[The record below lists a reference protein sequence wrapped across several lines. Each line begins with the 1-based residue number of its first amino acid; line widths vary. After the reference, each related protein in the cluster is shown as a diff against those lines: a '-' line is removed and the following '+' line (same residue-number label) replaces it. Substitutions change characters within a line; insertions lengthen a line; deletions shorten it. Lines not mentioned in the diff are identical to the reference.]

1 MFDPNINAAIHAQN
15 EILIQQMEYL
25 LQSVSQFTPQVS
37 ECYDSGWGTPE
48 DTMEY
53 HMANHDY
60 QQQAFQ
66 PYTQTSPQQQGGQS
80 KLEETMNQFIQ
91 MSMTNQQ
98 QGLSHYNQG
107 YQSGPSQLE
116 ETMNQFMQLSLSIQQ
131 NQETRDIQLTQ
142 FLTEQNVSQ
151 IPTFQNP
158 TTCVETCNTT
168 SIRSVKVIG
177 EDVGKKRVEEEV
189 DDKEDVVEKD
199 NIEYVNI
206 KKNIESEYELSI
218 KLPYPRPPKKGDD
231 VFVEGTKKED
241 IIKEVVNELE
251 TSKVE
256 TFSKENMVDS
266 ELKKS
271 SNAKEH
277 KLSLELLPLQVPN
290 KEGNESHYFRPMEMF
305 SRLQITIP
313 SLEGLKLKPK
323 FVKFIKDGFSP
334 TKKLTDKEVISLEER
349 KKQMKEERLRVEVIR
364 IKDEVTKHANFKYFW
379 GFTLVRKV
387 PRKRDNG

>member
-1 MFDPNINAAIHAQN
+1 
-15 EILIQQMEYL
+15 MEYL
-25 LQSVSQFTPQVS
+25 FQNVSQFTPQVS
-37 ECYDSGWGTPE
+37 EFHDIGWGIPE
-48 DTMEY
+48 DAMEY
-53 HMANHDY
+53 QMANHEY
-60 QQQAFQ
+60 
-66 PYTQTSPQQQGGQS
+66 
-80 KLEETMNQFIQ
+80 
-91 MSMTNQQ
+91 QQ

-107 YQSGPSQLE
+107 YQRGPSELE
-116 ETMNQFMQLSLSIQQ
+116 ETMNQFMQFSLAIQQ
-131 NQETRDIQLTQ
+131 NRETQDVQLTK

-151 IPTFQNP
+151 VSTFQNL

-206 KKNIESEYELSI
+206 NKNVEVEYELSM
-218 KLPYPRPPKKGDD
+218 KLPYPRPPKKVDD
-231 VFVEGTKKED
+231 VLVEGTKKED

-256 TFSKENMVDS
+256 TFSKENMVDF

-271 SNAKEH
+271 SNAKKH
-277 KLSLELLPLQVPN
+277 KLSLELLPPQVPN
-290 KEGNESHYFRPMEMF
+290 KKGKESHCFRPMEMF
-305 SRLQITIP
+305 SHLQITILF
-313 SLEGLKLKPK
+313 LEGLELKPK
-323 FVKFIKDGFSP
+323 CVKFIKDKFSQK
-334 TKKLTDKEVISLEER
+334 KKLTDKEVISLEER
-349 KKQMKEERLRVEVIR
+349 KKQMKEERSRVEVVR
-364 IKDEVTKHANFKYFW
+364 IKDEETKQANMKYFW

>member
-1 MFDPNINAAIHAQN
+1 MFDPNTNDAIHAQN
-15 EILIQQMEYL
+15 EILFQQMEYL
-25 LQSVSQFTPQVS
+25 FQSVSQFTPQVS
-37 ECYDSGWGTPE
+37 EFHDIGWGIPE
-48 DTMEY
+48 DAMEY
-53 HMANHDY
+53 QMANHE
-60 QQQAFQ
+60 F
-66 PYTQTSPQQQGGQS
+66 
-80 KLEETMNQFIQ
+80 
-91 MSMTNQQ
+91 QQ

-107 YQSGPSQLE
+107 YQRGPTELE
-116 ETMNQFMQLSLSIQQ
+116 ETMNQFTQFSLAIQK
-131 NQETRDIQLTQ
+131 NQETQDVQ
-142 FLTEQNVSQ
+142 FTKFFTEQNVSQ
-151 IPTFQNP
+151 ASTFQNP
-158 TTCVETCNTT
+158 ITCVETCNAT
-168 SIRSVKVIG
+168 SIRSVKVV
-177 EDVGKKRVEEEV
+177 DEEI
-189 DDKEDVVEKD
+189 DNKEDVVEKD
-199 NIEYVNI
+199 NIEYLNI
-206 KKNIESEYELSI
+206 KKNIEVEYELSM
-218 KLPYPRPPKKGDD
+218 KLPYPRPPKKVDD
-231 VFVEGTKKED
+231 MLVEGTKKED
-241 IIKEVVNELE
+241 IIKGVVNELE

-256 TFSKENMVDS
+256 TFSKENMVDL

-323 FVKFIKDGFSP
+323 FVKFIKDKFSP